1 MKLSLRIILLYV
13 VLFIFPAS
21 VFSQDDVFNVA
32 RSGTVENLK
41 TLINKNPEIIN
52 TKNENGFTPLMLA
65 CYKGNV
71 AVAKFLIEKSKTI
84 NTSSDMGTPLMASI
98 VKGNNVIAEL
108 LLQKG
113 ANPDLTDNKGTTALM
128 YATQF
133 QNIDAVKLLLK
144 YKADLQHKDKE
155 GKTAFEFA
163 VFTSNEEIIN
173 ILKTN

>member
-1 MKLSLRIILLYV
+1 MKFSLRIALLCLV
-13 VLFIFPAS
+13 FFTFSVS
-21 VFSQDDVFNVA
+21 VFSQDDVFSIA

-41 TLINKNPEIIN
+41 ILANKEPKVIN
-52 TKNENGFTPLMLA
+52 TKNENGFTPLILA
-65 CYKGNV
+65 CYKGNLE
-71 AVAKFLIEKSKTI
+71 VAKFLIEKSKTI
-84 NTSSDMGTPLMASI
+84 NTSSEMGTPLMASV
-98 VKGNNVIAEL
+98 VKGNNIITEL

-128 YATQF
+128 YAVQF

-144 YKADLQHKDKE
+144 YKADIKRKDKE

-163 VFTSNEEIIN
+163 VFTNNEEIIN

>member
-1 MKLSLRIILLYV
+1 MKFSLRITLLCL
-13 VLFIFPAS
+13 VLFAFSAN
-21 VFSQDDVFNVA
+21 VFSQNDVFNLA

-41 TLINKNPEIIN
+41 ILVNKDPEIIN
-52 TKNENGFTPLMLA
+52 TKNENGFTPLILA

-71 AVAKFLIEKSKTI
+71 EVAKFLMEKSKTI
-84 NTSSDMGTPLMASI
+84 NTSSDMGTPLMASV
-98 VKGNNVIAEL
+98 VKGNNVITEL

-128 YATQF
+128 YAAQF
-133 QNIDAVKLLLK
+133 QNIDAIKLLLK
-144 YKADLQHKDKE
+144 YKADIEHKDKE

-163 VFTSNEEIIN
+163 VFTNNEEIIN